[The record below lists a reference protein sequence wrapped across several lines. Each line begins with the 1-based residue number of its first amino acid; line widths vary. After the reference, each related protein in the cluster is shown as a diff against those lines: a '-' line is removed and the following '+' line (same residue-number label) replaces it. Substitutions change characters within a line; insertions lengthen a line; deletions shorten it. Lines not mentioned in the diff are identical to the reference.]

1 MKICYKCKINEAK
14 YSNGKCK
21 PCNTAHMVEYR
32 KTDKYKEYQVKNYEN
47 TKEKRLNWKKQYY
60 QEHKA
65 ERAEYM
71 KNYRKNNPKY
81 RAQDAIMTYINKK
94 IKERAD
100 FINYLGC
107 SWQDF
112 FIYLEKQFKEN
123 MNWDNYGTYWEID
136 HIQPL
141 SKDGSFHYTNT
152 QPLTITENRSKGN
165 RL

>member
-71 KNYRKNNPKY
+71 KNYTHTPTMSPEEQSKISNAVNNILIAPF
-81 RAQDAIMTYINKK
+81 NKDK
-94 IKERAD
+94 
-100 FINYLGC
+100 
-107 SWQDF
+107 W
-112 FIYLEKQFKEN
+112 
-123 MNWDNYGTYWEID
+123 
-136 HIQPL
+136 
-141 SKDGSFHYTNT
+141 SF
-152 QPLTITENRSKGN
+152 E
-165 RL
+165 